1 MNTQREGSSTTR
13 PPLLIGPN
21 YSYWKSKM
29 KMFIKS
35 IDERAWRAI
44 ITGWTPPMIKG
55 EDKAEVFKPEA
66 DWSDGEILLA
76 NYNSRALNAIFSA
89 VDDNQFKLIASCESA
104 KRAWEILQVTYEGT
118 STVRTSKLQMLATK
132 FENLKMEENETITDF
147 HAKLCDISNES
158 YALGE
163 PYSESKLVRKAMR
176 SLPERFAYRIAAI
189 EEVRDVDTLKLDEL
203 MGKLLAQELNHG
215 ENHREKSREKKIA
228 FQEETSY
235 ATPQNSS
242 TQEDEQ
248 TVEESLALL
257 SKNFGK
263 FLKKIGKRGNLPSTG
278 KPVNFQNSR
287 RNSNQD
293 NSEESKPRR
302 IQCRECEGFGH
313 IQSECANT
321 LKKKKK
327 MSLTTV
333 WSDEE
338 ESDDDQGNNDQVTNF
353 VAFSSKVPLDNS
365 ESTVAS
371 TVATD
376 CETKSRYENMCYDYD
391 KNLNEN
397 SSFAEDPNNNSDE
410 EEPTLDEVK
419 EVYEKMYQKWL
430 DVVKVNNFLE
440 KEKFVLV
447 EENKTLKVRIS
458 TLEERVISSDQEKN
472 SLQAKL
478 TQTQEAI
485 AKLNLGR
492 GNLDEIL
499 SNNKP
504 NYNRLGIGGS
514 QLPKVDLKRKE
525 DQNRK
530 INFVKQASV
539 TQTVATV
546 EATKHNSK
554 KRFIPTCFFCQNPGH
569 IRPRCFKYLKLVKKL
584 VARSLYSA
592 RAGYFPSPSQKP
604 KNKIDISNRP
614 QQKIWVEKSTF
625 KCLSA
630 ITSLKTSTANDW
642 YFDSGCSRH
651 MTGVKEFLKNY
662 QQITGVA
669 VTFGNGKKGEV
680 LGKGS
685 LNHENLPKL
694 KNVLLVEGLTS
705 NLISISQLCDQ
716 DLEVRFNKFACR
728 VLDKDENCVI
738 QGTRSSDNCYILVSA
753 GMNCFN
759 SLSDSTVLWH
769 KRISHEFSAPK
780 TPQQNGVVERK
791 NRTLQ
796 EMARVMMNAKE
807 IAPRFWA
814 EAVNTACH
822 IINRV
827 YLRPGTTKTPYEI
840 WKGKKP
846 QLNYLR
852 TFGCTCYILND
863 REQLGKFDARSDQG
877 IFLGYS
883 RNSHAYRIFNLR
895 TKSVMESAYVQFDDF
910 NNDAGPLEEESTKES
925 ENSSSVAPTVPTVD
939 AASTISEESD
949 VNSETGD
956 EAEVRPLELDDQTH
970 KEPSRR
976 VKKNHPVDKVIGPV
990 EEGIQTRGKP
1000 KVNYKEMARYVCFTS
1015 TIEPK
1020 NVKEALLD
1028 EYWVQAMHEELEQFV
1043 RNDVW
1048 VLVPR
1053 PDNVNIIGTKWV
1065 FKNKSD
1071 EHGNIVRNKARL
1083 VAQGYSQIEGIDF
1096 DETFAPVARL
1106 ESVRLLLAI
1115 ACFLKI
1121 KLFQMDVKSAF
1132 LNGILKEEVYVEQP
1146 KGFQDP
1152 HHPKH
1157 VFKLNKAL
1165 YGLKQAPRAWYE
1177 RLTEFLSHK
1186 GYTRGSVDRTL
1197 FFKKSKGD
1205 ILIAQIYVD
1214 DIVFGSTSQTKI
1226 EEFVKQM
1233 SSEFEM
1239 SMVGELTYFLGLQVK
1254 QMSDGI
1260 FITQSKYAKNLVKC
1274 FGLESAKTVRTPMG
1288 TNDKL
1293 SRQLDA
1299 TAVDPTLYRSMIGSL
1314 LYLTSSRPD
1323 ICYSVGVCARYQ
1335 SNPKECHLSAVKRI
1349 IRYVSGTTDF
1359 GIWYSMDT
1367 NTTLAGFSDADW
1379 ASDADDRKSTT
1390 GGCFY
1395 LGNNLVSWYSKKQN
1409 SISLST
1415 AESEYIAAG
1424 SCCAQLLW
1432 MKQMVCDYGIS
1443 QDLLH
1448 IYCDNM
1454 SAINISK
1461 NPVQHSRTKHIEIR
1475 YHFIRNL
1482 VEEGTVSLEYVT
1494 TEKQL
1499 ADIFTKPLDAQRFD
1513 SLRNSLGICIV

>member
-1 MNTQREGSSTTR
+1 
-13 PPLLIGPN
+13 
-21 YSYWKSKM
+21 
-29 KMFIKS
+29 
-35 IDERAWRAI
+35 
-44 ITGWTPPMIKG
+44 
-55 EDKAEVFKPEA
+55 
-66 DWSDGEILLA
+66 
-76 NYNSRALNAIFSA
+76 
-89 VDDNQFKLIASCESA
+89 
-104 KRAWEILQVTYEGT
+104 
-118 STVRTSKLQMLATK
+118 
-132 FENLKMEENETITDF
+132 
-147 HAKLCDISNES
+147 
-158 YALGE
+158 
-163 PYSESKLVRKAMR
+163 MR

-228 FQEETSY
+228 FQAETSY

-263 FLKKIGKRGNLPSTG
+263 FLKKIEKRGNLPSTG

-327 MSLTTV
+327 MSLTTG

-338 ESDDDQGNNDQVTNF
+338 ESDDDQGNNNQVTNF
-353 VAFSSKVPLDNS
+353 VAFSSKVPLDSS

-376 CETKSRYENMCYDYD
+376 CETESRYENMCSDYE

-397 SSFAEDPNNNSDE
+397 SSFAEDPNSSSDE

-504 NYNRLGIGGS
+504 NYNRLAIGGS

-539 TQTVATV
+539 SQTVATV

-592 RAGYFPSPSQKP
+592 RADYFPSPSQKP

-630 ITSLKTSTANDW
+630 ITSLKASTTNDW

-662 QQITGVA
+662 QQITGGA

-738 QGTRSSDNCYILVSA
+738 QGTRSSDNCYVLVS
-753 GMNCFN
+753 
-759 SLSDSTVLWH
+759 
-769 KRISHEFSAPK
+769 
-780 TPQQNGVVERK
+780 
-791 NRTLQ
+791 
-796 EMARVMMNAKE
+796 
-807 IAPRFWA
+807 
-814 EAVNTACH
+814 
-822 IINRV
+822 
-827 YLRPGTTKTPYEI
+827 
-840 WKGKKP
+840 
-846 QLNYLR
+846 
-852 TFGCTCYILND
+852 
-863 REQLGKFDARSDQG
+863 
-877 IFLGYS
+877 
-883 RNSHAYRIFNLR
+883 
-895 TKSVMESAYVQFDDF
+895 
-910 NNDAGPLEEESTKES
+910 AGPLEEEPTKES

-939 AASTISEESD
+939 AASTNSEESD

-976 VKKNHPVDKVIGPV
+976 VKKNHPVDQVIGPV
-990 EEGIQTRGKP
+990 EEGIQTRG
-1000 KVNYKEMARYVCFTS
+1000 
-1015 TIEPK
+1015 
-1020 NVKEALLD
+1020 
-1028 EYWVQAMHEELEQFV
+1028 
-1043 RNDVW
+1043 
-1048 VLVPR
+1048 
-1053 PDNVNIIGTKWV
+1053 
-1065 FKNKSD
+1065 
-1071 EHGNIVRNKARL
+1071 
-1083 VAQGYSQIEGIDF
+1083 
-1096 DETFAPVARL
+1096 
-1106 ESVRLLLAI
+1106 
-1115 ACFLKI
+1115 
-1121 KLFQMDVKSAF
+1121 
-1132 LNGILKEEVYVEQP
+1132 
-1146 KGFQDP
+1146 
-1152 HHPKH
+1152 
-1157 VFKLNKAL
+1157 
-1165 YGLKQAPRAWYE
+1165 
-1177 RLTEFLSHK
+1177 
-1186 GYTRGSVDRTL
+1186 
-1197 FFKKSKGD
+1197 
-1205 ILIAQIYVD
+1205 
-1214 DIVFGSTSQTKI
+1214 
-1226 EEFVKQM
+1226 
-1233 SSEFEM
+1233 
-1239 SMVGELTYFLGLQVK
+1239 
-1254 QMSDGI
+1254 
-1260 FITQSKYAKNLVKC
+1260 
-1274 FGLESAKTVRTPMG
+1274 
-1288 TNDKL
+1288 
-1293 SRQLDA
+1293 
-1299 TAVDPTLYRSMIGSL
+1299 
-1314 LYLTSSRPD
+1314 
-1323 ICYSVGVCARYQ
+1323 
-1335 SNPKECHLSAVKRI
+1335 
-1349 IRYVSGTTDF
+1349 
-1359 GIWYSMDT
+1359 
-1367 NTTLAGFSDADW
+1367 FSDADW
-1379 ASDADDRKSTT
+1379 AGDAVDRKSTT

-1395 LGNNLVSWYSKKQN
+1395 LGNNLVS
-1409 SISLST
+1409 
-1415 AESEYIAAG
+1415 
-1424 SCCAQLLW
+1424 C
-1432 MKQMVCDYGIS
+1432 

-1454 SAINISK
+1454 SAINICK

-1499 ADIFTKPLDAQRFD
+1499 ADIFTKPLDAQRLCIRHIACDETPCVLDTICTFESCEVELHQSPND
-1513 SLRNSLGICIV
+1513 SYRGFSLFTTLHSLVMVEHTHKVKLPLQMSESYS

>member
-13 PPLLIGPN
+13 PPLLIGSN

-44 ITGWTPPMIKG
+44 ITGWTPPMVKG
-55 EDKAEVFKPEA
+55 EDKMEVFKPEA
-66 DWSDGEILLA
+66 DWSDVEILLA
-76 NYNSRALNAIFSA
+76 NYNSRALNAIFSG

-215 ENHREKSREKKIA
+215 ENHREKPREKKIA
-228 FQEETSY
+228 FQAETSY

-248 TVEESLALL
+248 TVEESLAIL

-278 KPVNFQNSR
+278 KTVNFQNSR

-327 MSLTTV
+327 ISLTTV

-376 CETKSRYENMCYDYD
+376 CETESRYENMCSDYD

-397 SSFAEDPNNNSDE
+397 SSFAEDPNSSSDE

-440 KEKFVLV
+440 KEKFVLI

-458 TLEERVISSDQEKN
+458 TLEKRIISSDQEKN

-514 QLPKVDLKRKE
+514 QLPKIDLKRKE

-539 TQTVATV
+539 SQTVATV

-592 RAGYFPSPSQKP
+592 RADYFPSPSQKP

-630 ITSLKTSTANDW
+630 ITSLKASTTNDW

-662 QQITGVA
+662 QQITGGA
-669 VTFGNGKKGEV
+669 VTFGNGKNGEV

-694 KNVLLVEGLTS
+694 KNVLFVEGLTS

-716 DLEVRFNKFACR
+716 DLEVRFNKFTCR

-753 GMNCFN
+753 G
-759 SLSDSTVLWH
+759 
-769 KRISHEFSAPK
+769 
-780 TPQQNGVVERK
+780 
-791 NRTLQ
+791 
-796 EMARVMMNAKE
+796 
-807 IAPRFWA
+807 
-814 EAVNTACH
+814 
-822 IINRV
+822 
-827 YLRPGTTKTPYEI
+827 
-840 WKGKKP
+840 
-846 QLNYLR
+846 
-852 TFGCTCYILND
+852 
-863 REQLGKFDARSDQG
+863 
-877 IFLGYS
+877 
-883 RNSHAYRIFNLR
+883 
-895 TKSVMESAYVQFDDF
+895 
-910 NNDAGPLEEESTKES
+910 PLEEEPTKES

-939 AASTISEESD
+939 AASTNSEESD

-976 VKKNHPVDKVIGPV
+976 VKKNHPVDQVIGSV
-990 EEGIQTRGKP
+990 EKGIQTR
-1000 KVNYKEMARYVCFTS
+1000 
-1015 TIEPK
+1015 
-1020 NVKEALLD
+1020 
-1028 EYWVQAMHEELEQFV
+1028 
-1043 RNDVW
+1043 
-1048 VLVPR
+1048 
-1053 PDNVNIIGTKWV
+1053 
-1065 FKNKSD
+1065 
-1071 EHGNIVRNKARL
+1071 
-1083 VAQGYSQIEGIDF
+1083 
-1096 DETFAPVARL
+1096 
-1106 ESVRLLLAI
+1106 
-1115 ACFLKI
+1115 
-1121 KLFQMDVKSAF
+1121 
-1132 LNGILKEEVYVEQP
+1132 
-1146 KGFQDP
+1146 
-1152 HHPKH
+1152 
-1157 VFKLNKAL
+1157 
-1165 YGLKQAPRAWYE
+1165 
-1177 RLTEFLSHK
+1177 
-1186 GYTRGSVDRTL
+1186 
-1197 FFKKSKGD
+1197 
-1205 ILIAQIYVD
+1205 
-1214 DIVFGSTSQTKI
+1214 
-1226 EEFVKQM
+1226 
-1233 SSEFEM
+1233 
-1239 SMVGELTYFLGLQVK
+1239 
-1254 QMSDGI
+1254 
-1260 FITQSKYAKNLVKC
+1260 
-1274 FGLESAKTVRTPMG
+1274 
-1288 TNDKL
+1288 
-1293 SRQLDA
+1293 
-1299 TAVDPTLYRSMIGSL
+1299 
-1314 LYLTSSRPD
+1314 
-1323 ICYSVGVCARYQ
+1323 
-1335 SNPKECHLSAVKRI
+1335 
-1349 IRYVSGTTDF
+1349 
-1359 GIWYSMDT
+1359 
-1367 NTTLAGFSDADW
+1367 GFSDADW
-1379 ASDADDRKSTT
+1379 AGDADDRKSTT

-1395 LGNNLVSWYSKKQN
+1395 LGKMLLSWEQSRVLVQQKTLMDETN
-1409 SISLST
+1409 
-1415 AESEYIAAG
+1415 G
-1424 SCCAQLLW
+1424 
-1432 MKQMVCDYGIS
+1432 M
-1443 QDLLH
+1443 
-1448 IYCDNM
+1448 
-1454 SAINISK
+1454 
-1461 NPVQHSRTKHIEIR
+1461 
-1475 YHFIRNL
+1475 
-1482 VEEGTVSLEYVT
+1482 
-1494 TEKQL
+1494 
-1499 ADIFTKPLDAQRFD
+1499 
-1513 SLRNSLGICIV
+1513 

>member
-13 PPLLIGPN
+13 PPLLIGSN

-44 ITGWTPPMIKG
+44 ITGWTPPMVKG
-55 EDKAEVFKPEA
+55 EDKVEVFKPEA
-66 DWSDGEILLA
+66 DWNDGEILLA
-76 NYNSRALNAIFSA
+76 NYNSRALNAIFSG

-228 FQEETSY
+228 FQAETSY

-248 TVEESLALL
+248 TVEETLALL

-287 RNSNQD
+287 RNSSQD

-353 VAFSSKVPLDNS
+353 VAFSSKVPLDSS

-371 TVATD
+371 TVATV
-376 CETKSRYENMCYDYD
+376 CETESRYENMCSDYD

-397 SSFAEDPNNNSDE
+397 SSFAEDPNSSSDE

-419 EVYEKMYQKWL
+419 EVYDKMYQKWL

-539 TQTVATV
+539 SQTVATV

-592 RAGYFPSPSQKP
+592 RADYFPSPPQKP

-630 ITSLKTSTANDW
+630 ITSLKASTTNDW

-662 QQITGVA
+662 QQITGGA

-753 GMNCFN
+753 GTNCFN

-769 KRISHEFSAPK
+769 KRLGHLNFDNLVKISSCEYVRGLPKLTKEIGKICGDCKMGKQIKSSHRALANVRTSGNLELLHMDLMGPMQVESIGGKRYIFVCVDDFSRFTWVEFIREKSDSFDVFKKLCKKVSFEKQQNIVRIRSDHGREFENSLFTNFCEKYGISHEFSAPK

-840 WKGKKP
+840 WKG
-846 QLNYLR
+846 
-852 TFGCTCYILND
+852 
-863 REQLGKFDARSDQG
+863 
-877 IFLGYS
+877 
-883 RNSHAYRIFNLR
+883 
-895 TKSVMESAYVQFDDF
+895 
-910 NNDAGPLEEESTKES
+910 
-925 ENSSSVAPTVPTVD
+925 
-939 AASTISEESD
+939 
-949 VNSETGD
+949 
-956 EAEVRPLELDDQTH
+956 
-970 KEPSRR
+970 
-976 VKKNHPVDKVIGPV
+976 
-990 EEGIQTRGKP
+990 
-1000 KVNYKEMARYVCFTS
+1000 
-1015 TIEPK
+1015 
-1020 NVKEALLD
+1020 
-1028 EYWVQAMHEELEQFV
+1028 
-1043 RNDVW
+1043 
-1048 VLVPR
+1048 
-1053 PDNVNIIGTKWV
+1053 
-1065 FKNKSD
+1065 
-1071 EHGNIVRNKARL
+1071 
-1083 VAQGYSQIEGIDF
+1083 
-1096 DETFAPVARL
+1096 
-1106 ESVRLLLAI
+1106 
-1115 ACFLKI
+1115 
-1121 KLFQMDVKSAF
+1121 
-1132 LNGILKEEVYVEQP
+1132 
-1146 KGFQDP
+1146 
-1152 HHPKH
+1152 
-1157 VFKLNKAL
+1157 
-1165 YGLKQAPRAWYE
+1165 
-1177 RLTEFLSHK
+1177 
-1186 GYTRGSVDRTL
+1186 
-1197 FFKKSKGD
+1197 
-1205 ILIAQIYVD
+1205 
-1214 DIVFGSTSQTKI
+1214 
-1226 EEFVKQM
+1226 
-1233 SSEFEM
+1233 
-1239 SMVGELTYFLGLQVK
+1239 
-1254 QMSDGI
+1254 
-1260 FITQSKYAKNLVKC
+1260 
-1274 FGLESAKTVRTPMG
+1274 
-1288 TNDKL
+1288 
-1293 SRQLDA
+1293 
-1299 TAVDPTLYRSMIGSL
+1299 
-1314 LYLTSSRPD
+1314 
-1323 ICYSVGVCARYQ
+1323 
-1335 SNPKECHLSAVKRI
+1335 
-1349 IRYVSGTTDF
+1349 
-1359 GIWYSMDT
+1359 
-1367 NTTLAGFSDADW
+1367 
-1379 ASDADDRKSTT
+1379 
-1390 GGCFY
+1390 
-1395 LGNNLVSWYSKKQN
+1395 
-1409 SISLST
+1409 
-1415 AESEYIAAG
+1415 
-1424 SCCAQLLW
+1424 
-1432 MKQMVCDYGIS
+1432 
-1443 QDLLH
+1443 
-1448 IYCDNM
+1448 
-1454 SAINISK
+1454 
-1461 NPVQHSRTKHIEIR
+1461 
-1475 YHFIRNL
+1475 
-1482 VEEGTVSLEYVT
+1482 
-1494 TEKQL
+1494 
-1499 ADIFTKPLDAQRFD
+1499 
-1513 SLRNSLGICIV
+1513 NSLGNSMLEAIKEYS

>member
-1 MNTQREGSSTTR
+1 MNTQREGASTTR
-13 PPLLIGPN
+13 PPLLIGSN

-55 EDKAEVFKPEA
+55 EDKVEVFKPEA

-76 NYNSRALNAIFSA
+76 NYNSRALNAIFSG

-215 ENHREKSREKKIA
+215 ENHREKPREKKIA
-228 FQEETSY
+228 FQAETSY

-263 FLKKIGKRGNLPSTG
+263 FLKKIGKRGNLPNTG
-278 KPVNFQNSR
+278 KPVNLQNSR

-321 LKKKKK
+321 LKKKKR

-353 VAFSSKVPLDNS
+353 VAFSSKVPLDSS
-365 ESTVAS
+365 ESTVA
-371 TVATD
+371 TVCKT
-376 CETKSRYENMCYDYD
+376 ESRYENVCSDYD

-397 SSFAEDPNNNSDE
+397 SSFAEDPNNSSDE

-440 KEKFVLV
+440 KEKLVLI
-447 EENKTLKVRIS
+447 EGNKTLKVRIS

-472 SLQAKL
+472 CLQAKI

-485 AKLNLGR
+485 AKLNIGR

-499 SNNKP
+499 NNNKP

-539 TQTVATV
+539 AQTVAFV
-546 EATKHNSK
+546 EATKHHSK

-592 RAGYFPSPSQKP
+592 RA
-604 KNKIDISNRP
+604 
-614 QQKIWVEKSTF
+614 
-625 KCLSA
+625 
-630 ITSLKTSTANDW
+630 
-642 YFDSGCSRH
+642 
-651 MTGVKEFLKNY
+651 EFLKIY
-662 QQITGVA
+662 QQITGGA

-769 KRISHEFSAPK
+769 KRLGH
-780 TPQQNGVVERK
+780 
-791 NRTLQ
+791 
-796 EMARVMMNAKE
+796 
-807 IAPRFWA
+807 
-814 EAVNTACH
+814 
-822 IINRV
+822 
-827 YLRPGTTKTPYEI
+827 
-840 WKGKKP
+840 
-846 QLNYLR
+846 LN
-852 TFGCTCYILND
+852 
-863 REQLGKFDARSDQG
+863 FD
-877 IFLGYS
+877 
-883 RNSHAYRIFNLR
+883 
-895 TKSVMESAYVQFDDF
+895 
-910 NNDAGPLEEESTKES
+910 
-925 ENSSSVAPTVPTVD
+925 
-939 AASTISEESD
+939 
-949 VNSETGD
+949 
-956 EAEVRPLELDDQTH
+956 
-970 KEPSRR
+970 
-976 VKKNHPVDKVIGPV
+976 
-990 EEGIQTRGKP
+990 
-1000 KVNYKEMARYVCFTS
+1000 
-1015 TIEPK
+1015 
-1020 NVKEALLD
+1020 
-1028 EYWVQAMHEELEQFV
+1028 
-1043 RNDVW
+1043 
-1048 VLVPR
+1048 
-1053 PDNVNIIGTKWV
+1053 
-1065 FKNKSD
+1065 
-1071 EHGNIVRNKARL
+1071 
-1083 VAQGYSQIEGIDF
+1083 
-1096 DETFAPVARL
+1096 
-1106 ESVRLLLAI
+1106 
-1115 ACFLKI
+1115 
-1121 KLFQMDVKSAF
+1121 
-1132 LNGILKEEVYVEQP
+1132 
-1146 KGFQDP
+1146 
-1152 HHPKH
+1152 
-1157 VFKLNKAL
+1157 
-1165 YGLKQAPRAWYE
+1165 
-1177 RLTEFLSHK
+1177 
-1186 GYTRGSVDRTL
+1186 
-1197 FFKKSKGD
+1197 
-1205 ILIAQIYVD
+1205 
-1214 DIVFGSTSQTKI
+1214 
-1226 EEFVKQM
+1226 
-1233 SSEFEM
+1233 
-1239 SMVGELTYFLGLQVK
+1239 
-1254 QMSDGI
+1254 
-1260 FITQSKYAKNLVKC
+1260 NLVKISSSEYVR
-1274 FGLESAKTVRTPMG
+1274 GLPKLTKEVGRICGDCKMGKQIKNSHRALANVRT
-1288 TNDKL
+1288 
-1293 SRQLDA
+1293 SR
-1299 TAVDPTLYRSMIGSL
+1299 
-1314 LYLTSSRPD
+1314 
-1323 ICYSVGVCARYQ
+1323 
-1335 SNPKECHLSAVKRI
+1335 
-1349 IRYVSGTTDF
+1349 
-1359 GIWYSMDT
+1359 
-1367 NTTLAGFSDADW
+1367 
-1379 ASDADDRKSTT
+1379 
-1390 GGCFY
+1390 
-1395 LGNNLVSWYSKKQN
+1395 NL
-1409 SISLST
+1409 
-1415 AESEYIAAG
+1415 E
-1424 SCCAQLLW
+1424 
-1432 MKQMVCDYGIS
+1432 
-1443 QDLLH
+1443 LLH
-1448 IYCDNM
+1448 MDLMGPMQVESIGGKRYIFVCVDDF
-1454 SAINISK
+1454 
-1461 NPVQHSRTKHIEIR
+1461 SRFTWVE
-1475 YHFIRNL
+1475 FIR
-1482 VEEGTVSLEYVT
+1482 
-1494 TEKQL
+1494 EKS
-1499 ADIFTKPLDAQRFD
+1499 DSFD
-1513 SLRNSLGICIV
+1513 VFKKLCKK

>member
-1 MNTQREGSSTTR
+1 MNTQREGSSTIR
-13 PPLLIGPN
+13 PPLLIGSN

-55 EDKAEVFKPEA
+55 EDKEEVFKPEA

-76 NYNSRALNAIFSA
+76 NYNSRALNAIFSG

-163 PYSESKLVRKAMR
+163 LYSESKLVRKAMR

-228 FQEETSY
+228 FQAETSY

-263 FLKKIGKRGNLPSTG
+263 FLKKIEKRGNLPSTG

-321 LKKKKK
+321 MKKKKK
-327 MSLTTV
+327 MSLTTG

-338 ESDDDQGNNDQVTNF
+338 ESDDDQGNNNQVTNF
-353 VAFSSKVPLDNS
+353 VAFSSKVPLDSS

-376 CETKSRYENMCYDYD
+376 CETESRYENMCSDYD

-397 SSFAEDPNNNSDE
+397 SSFAEDPNSSSDE

-539 TQTVATV
+539 SQTVATV

-592 RAGYFPSPSQKP
+592 RADYFPSPSQKP

-614 QQKIWVEKSTF
+614 QQKIWVEKFTF

-630 ITSLKTSTANDW
+630 ITSLKASTTNDW

-662 QQITGVA
+662 QQITGGA

-796 EMARVMMNAKE
+796 EMARVMMNK
-807 IAPRFWA
+807 
-814 EAVNTACH
+814 
-822 IINRV
+822 
-827 YLRPGTTKTPYEI
+827 
-840 WKGKKP
+840 
-846 QLNYLR
+846 
-852 TFGCTCYILND
+852 
-863 REQLGKFDARSDQG
+863 
-877 IFLGYS
+877 
-883 RNSHAYRIFNLR
+883 
-895 TKSVMESAYVQFDDF
+895 
-910 NNDAGPLEEESTKES
+910 
-925 ENSSSVAPTVPTVD
+925 
-939 AASTISEESD
+939 
-949 VNSETGD
+949 
-956 EAEVRPLELDDQTH
+956 
-970 KEPSRR
+970 
-976 VKKNHPVDKVIGPV
+976 
-990 EEGIQTRGKP
+990 
-1000 KVNYKEMARYVCFTS
+1000 
-1015 TIEPK
+1015 
-1020 NVKEALLD
+1020 
-1028 EYWVQAMHEELEQFV
+1028 
-1043 RNDVW
+1043 
-1048 VLVPR
+1048 
-1053 PDNVNIIGTKWV
+1053 
-1065 FKNKSD
+1065 
-1071 EHGNIVRNKARL
+1071 
-1083 VAQGYSQIEGIDF
+1083 
-1096 DETFAPVARL
+1096 
-1106 ESVRLLLAI
+1106 
-1115 ACFLKI
+1115 
-1121 KLFQMDVKSAF
+1121 
-1132 LNGILKEEVYVEQP
+1132 
-1146 KGFQDP
+1146 
-1152 HHPKH
+1152 
-1157 VFKLNKAL
+1157 
-1165 YGLKQAPRAWYE
+1165 
-1177 RLTEFLSHK
+1177 
-1186 GYTRGSVDRTL
+1186 
-1197 FFKKSKGD
+1197 
-1205 ILIAQIYVD
+1205 
-1214 DIVFGSTSQTKI
+1214 
-1226 EEFVKQM
+1226 
-1233 SSEFEM
+1233 
-1239 SMVGELTYFLGLQVK
+1239 
-1254 QMSDGI
+1254 
-1260 FITQSKYAKNLVKC
+1260 
-1274 FGLESAKTVRTPMG
+1274 
-1288 TNDKL
+1288 
-1293 SRQLDA
+1293 
-1299 TAVDPTLYRSMIGSL
+1299 
-1314 LYLTSSRPD
+1314 
-1323 ICYSVGVCARYQ
+1323 
-1335 SNPKECHLSAVKRI
+1335 
-1349 IRYVSGTTDF
+1349 
-1359 GIWYSMDT
+1359 
-1367 NTTLAGFSDADW
+1367 
-1379 ASDADDRKSTT
+1379 
-1390 GGCFY
+1390 
-1395 LGNNLVSWYSKKQN
+1395 
-1409 SISLST
+1409 
-1415 AESEYIAAG
+1415 
-1424 SCCAQLLW
+1424 
-1432 MKQMVCDYGIS
+1432 
-1443 QDLLH
+1443 
-1448 IYCDNM
+1448 
-1454 SAINISK
+1454 
-1461 NPVQHSRTKHIEIR
+1461 
-1475 YHFIRNL
+1475 
-1482 VEEGTVSLEYVT
+1482 
-1494 TEKQL
+1494 
-1499 ADIFTKPLDAQRFD
+1499 
-1513 SLRNSLGICIV
+1513 

>member
-1 MNTQREGSSTTR
+1 
-13 PPLLIGPN
+13 
-21 YSYWKSKM
+21 
-29 KMFIKS
+29 
-35 IDERAWRAI
+35 
-44 ITGWTPPMIKG
+44 
-55 EDKAEVFKPEA
+55 
-66 DWSDGEILLA
+66 
-76 NYNSRALNAIFSA
+76 
-89 VDDNQFKLIASCESA
+89 
-104 KRAWEILQVTYEGT
+104 
-118 STVRTSKLQMLATK
+118 
-132 FENLKMEENETITDF
+132 
-147 HAKLCDISNES
+147 
-158 YALGE
+158 
-163 PYSESKLVRKAMR
+163 MR

-228 FQEETSY
+228 FQAETSY

-263 FLKKIGKRGNLPSTG
+263 FLKKIEKRGNLPSTG

-327 MSLTTV
+327 MSLTTG

-338 ESDDDQGNNDQVTNF
+338 ESDDDQGNNNQVTNF
-353 VAFSSKVPLDNS
+353 VAFSSKVPLDSS

-376 CETKSRYENMCYDYD
+376 CETESRYENMCSDYD

-397 SSFAEDPNNNSDE
+397 SYFAEDPNSSSDE
-410 EEPTLDEVK
+410 EEPTLDEVN

-472 SLQAKL
+472 SLQGKL

-514 QLPKVDLKRKE
+514 QLPKADLKQKE

-539 TQTVATV
+539 SQTVATV
-546 EATKHNSK
+546 EATKHDSK
-554 KRFIPTCFFCQNPGH
+554 KKFIPTCFFCQKLGH

-592 RAGYFPSPSQKP
+592 RADYFPSPSQKP

-614 QQKIWVEKSTF
+614 QQKIWVEKSTS

-630 ITSLKTSTANDW
+630 ITSLKASTTNDW

-662 QQITGVA
+662 QQITGGA

-753 GMNCFN
+753 G
-759 SLSDSTVLWH
+759 
-769 KRISHEFSAPK
+769 
-780 TPQQNGVVERK
+780 
-791 NRTLQ
+791 
-796 EMARVMMNAKE
+796 
-807 IAPRFWA
+807 
-814 EAVNTACH
+814 
-822 IINRV
+822 
-827 YLRPGTTKTPYEI
+827 
-840 WKGKKP
+840 
-846 QLNYLR
+846 
-852 TFGCTCYILND
+852 
-863 REQLGKFDARSDQG
+863 
-877 IFLGYS
+877 
-883 RNSHAYRIFNLR
+883 
-895 TKSVMESAYVQFDDF
+895 
-910 NNDAGPLEEESTKES
+910 PLEEEPTKES

-976 VKKNHPVDKVIGPV
+976 VKKNHPVDQVIGPV
-990 EEGIQTRGKP
+990 EEGIQTRG
-1000 KVNYKEMARYVCFTS
+1000 
-1015 TIEPK
+1015 
-1020 NVKEALLD
+1020 
-1028 EYWVQAMHEELEQFV
+1028 
-1043 RNDVW
+1043 
-1048 VLVPR
+1048 
-1053 PDNVNIIGTKWV
+1053 
-1065 FKNKSD
+1065 
-1071 EHGNIVRNKARL
+1071 
-1083 VAQGYSQIEGIDF
+1083 
-1096 DETFAPVARL
+1096 
-1106 ESVRLLLAI
+1106 
-1115 ACFLKI
+1115 
-1121 KLFQMDVKSAF
+1121 
-1132 LNGILKEEVYVEQP
+1132 
-1146 KGFQDP
+1146 
-1152 HHPKH
+1152 
-1157 VFKLNKAL
+1157 
-1165 YGLKQAPRAWYE
+1165 
-1177 RLTEFLSHK
+1177 
-1186 GYTRGSVDRTL
+1186 
-1197 FFKKSKGD
+1197 
-1205 ILIAQIYVD
+1205 
-1214 DIVFGSTSQTKI
+1214 
-1226 EEFVKQM
+1226 
-1233 SSEFEM
+1233 
-1239 SMVGELTYFLGLQVK
+1239 
-1254 QMSDGI
+1254 
-1260 FITQSKYAKNLVKC
+1260 
-1274 FGLESAKTVRTPMG
+1274 
-1288 TNDKL
+1288 
-1293 SRQLDA
+1293 
-1299 TAVDPTLYRSMIGSL
+1299 
-1314 LYLTSSRPD
+1314 
-1323 ICYSVGVCARYQ
+1323 
-1335 SNPKECHLSAVKRI
+1335 
-1349 IRYVSGTTDF
+1349 
-1359 GIWYSMDT
+1359 
-1367 NTTLAGFSDADW
+1367 FSDADW
-1379 ASDADDRKSTT
+1379 AGDADDRKSTT

-1395 LGNNLVSWYSKKQN
+1395 LGNNLVSWYSKKRN

-1448 IYCDNM
+1448 IYCDNV

-1499 ADIFTKPLDAQRFD
+1499 ADIFTKPLDAQRVSPPPSSLVTPPSPPVTPPSPFNYSPPSSPLPHSPAAQSSPPPVEPTSPPSSTTAPASPPPPPSSSVNKGKGPATTPPPLRRSRRRATHSASSSAQPTTSDD
-1513 SLRNSLGICIV
+1513 SAPDPVVPISAVDAFNSRFFLRANQIRWRLKKLDYFTALAQKGGDYSSGGVDNEASTEPHTGGADAAAGTTTDPTVVAPTASKSLLGLTLFFF